1 MPFWSSPKISLR
13 QRLSLGLGT
22 MLMPL
27 LLLAVGALFS
37 FENALDSFQRQDNV
51 GREELFPLAEL
62 EGQILEIAV
71 VASADESNL
80 MTPEEYQLKQQ
91 IIENHLT
98 MLLEF
103 SQEKPAQYNAVRE
116 IQRDWQQIATLCQRI
131 IAPVDPQPL
140 TNSRELKDQLRQQ
153 LKTTLQEI
161 QQLNYRLIAFQNDA
175 NLVHA
180 ELVRAQVRQLVTLIS
195 LLALGLAVLFAY
207 TLSQSITAP
216 LQSLEAGVEKLSMGD
231 LSHRIVLETEDE
243 FGHLAEM
250 FNLMALKLER
260 SQKDLSRLATLD
272 ELTEVY
278 NRREFNRLLAVEI
291 ERSQRNNQIVSLIML
306 DIDHF
311 KQLNDTFGHQAGD
324 LALYEVAQRLKREVR
339 PGDIVC
345 RYGGE
350 EFAIILPAA
359 TRTDSMAIAERI
371 RAAVVQQPIILPSQQ
386 CIEMTASLGVAAFP
400 EHATTKEHLIKK
412 ADQALYTAKHSGRN
426 RVHQSRRTGVSEK
439 DVA

>member
-37 FENALDSFQRQDNV
+37 FENALDSFQKQDNV
-51 GREELFPLAEL
+51 GREELFPLAGL

-80 MTPEEYQLKQQ
+80 ITPEEYQLKRQV
-91 IIENHLT
+91 IENHLT

-103 SQEKPAQYNAVRE
+103 SREKPAQYNAVRE
-116 IQRDWQQIATLCQRI
+116 IQRDWQQITTLCQRI

-260 SQKDLSRLATLD
+260 SQQDLSRLATLD

-278 NRREFNRLLAVEI
+278 NRREFNRLLAVET

-350 EFAIILPAA
+350 EFAIILPAT

-371 RAAVVQQPIILPSQQ
+371 RAALVQQPVILPSQQ
-386 CIEMTASLGVAAFP
+386 RIEMTASLGVAAFP